1 MDLIKIYVT
10 NLTSSVITD
19 NDNEN
24 CKYNQIDLNFQA
36 LFQTKVPS
44 TFKKSFYKY
53 SRIVIFYIT

>member
-36 LFQTKVPS
+36 
-44 TFKKSFYKY
+44 
-53 SRIVIFYIT
+53 